1 MRTTN
6 RRALAKFA
14 ATLLRLRK
22 QRCVSGQWVA
32 DATGMARMTIHYLE
46 HGRREPSLTTLIKLA
61 ALSSPFHL
69 ASRAHQRQARLV
81 EKLRWRLSTL
91 AHLPPPG
98 GPQLY
103 PLTFTIGDN
112 GTSITCK
119 RCERTSH
126 NEGDVEQHYCSHCKM
141 FHDDIWPPAREGW
154 INSYSE

>member
-1 MRTTN
+1 MRTKQKATTTIAPI
-6 RRALAKFA
+6 RAPRSARDKGRKA
-14 ATLLRLRK
+14 LLRELA
-22 QRCVSGQWVA
+22 VA
-32 DATGMARMTIHYLE
+32 E
-46 HGRREPSLTTLIKLA
+46 KKLA

-91 AHLPPPG
+91 AHLPPG

-103 PLTFTIGDN
+103 PLTFTIDDN

-126 NEGDVEQHYCSHCKM
+126 SQGDVEQHYCSHCKM
-141 FHDDIWPPAREGW
+141 FHDDIWPPAREWW